1 MSRSG
6 SESSATSE
14 PESGAGDSIGL
25 FSRVN
30 LNRASQAI
38 VDQIRELLRS
48 GALRP
53 GDRLPAEREL
63 CTRFGVSRVTV
74 REALRILESAG
85 LVVVKVGARGGAHI
99 TVPTSDQVGRDIE
112 DYLWLSHTTAAEVT
126 EARLVLELGIV
137 PIVCARATEEDVA
150 GLLAFCDVADATMA
164 EGAYTMEMSA
174 EFHIRVA
181 RVAHNPAIEMLLRPF
196 HGPMLRSLRQARTA
210 APSMGVHGVVE
221 HRRFVE
227 AVRDQDPARAIEVMK
242 AHLERTAAR
251 VRDSSPPLPG
261 T

>member
-1 MSRSG
+1 MSPARP
-6 SESSATSE
+6 ESSATT
-14 PESGAGDSIGL
+14 DSDDPIGL
-25 FSRVN
+25 LRKVGPH
-30 LNRASQAI
+30 RASQAI

-63 CTRFGVSRVTV
+63 CARFGVSRVTV

-99 TVPTSDQVGRDIE
+99 TVPTTDQVGHQIE
-112 DYLWLSHTTAAEVT
+112 DYLWLSSASAADVT

-137 PIVCARATEEDVA
+137 PIVCARATEADIA
-150 GLLAFCDVADATMA
+150 DLFAFCDVADATMA
-164 EGAYTMEMSA
+164 RGAYTMEMSA
-174 EFHIRVA
+174 EFHLQVA
-181 RVAHNPAIEMLLRPF
+181 RLAHNPAVELLLRPF
-196 HGPMLRSLRQARTA
+196 HGPMLRSLRQAHRA
-210 APSMGVHGVVE
+210 APSMGAYGVIE

-227 AVRDQDPARAIEVMK
+227 AVRDRDPRRATEVMR

-251 VRDSSPPLPG
+251 VRLSPPRPS
-261 T
+261 TAP